1 MNRSFQTVLEMK
13 YMKKHTAGIHHITA
27 IVGHPQENIDFY
39 AGVLGLRLVKQT
51 VNFDDPGTYH
61 LYFGDEAGSPG
72 TIITFFPWANAHPGV
87 IGDGQVGVTT
97 YAIPVGA
104 LEYWKQRLTSFN
116 IPYVVAE
123 RFGETLLQFDDVH
136 GLHLELVE
144 REEGPLNHWT
154 FGGVTKDVAI
164 KGFGGA
170 VLYSSR
176 PQHTATVLSDVLG
189 LQAIGTDGVY
199 ARYASTAQI
208 GNIIDIKMTEGQLGK
223 MGPGTVHHIA
233 WRAED
238 DQDQRSWQEFVSS
251 FGLHVTD
258 VRDRSYF
265 NAIYFREPGS
275 ILFEIA
281 TDPPGFAYDESPETM
296 GSKLML
302 PVQYEQHRDRLK
314 QMLLPIE
321 VRELTSD

>member
-1 MNRSFQTVLEMK
+1 MT
-13 YMKKHTAGIHHITA
+13 KHTAGIHHITA

-61 LYFGDEAGSPG
+61 LYFGDEGGNPG
-72 TIITFFPWANAHPGV
+72 TIITFFPWANAYPGV

-104 LEYWKQRLTSFN
+104 LDYWKQRLTSFN
-116 IPYVVAE
+116 ISYVVSE
-123 RFGETLLQFDDVH
+123 RFGEPLLQFDDVH

-144 REEGPLNHWT
+144 REDGPLNNWS
-154 FGGVTKDVAI
+154 FGGITKDAAI
-164 KGFGGA
+164 KGFAGA

-176 PQHTATVLSDVLG
+176 PKDTAAVLTDVLG
-189 LQAIGTDGVY
+189 LKAVGTDGDY
-199 ARYASTAQI
+199 ERYVSSANI
-208 GNIIDIKMTEGQLGK
+208 GNKIDIKMTTGQPGRL
-223 MGPGTVHHIA
+223 GPGTVHHIA

-238 DQDQRSWQEFVSS
+238 DQDQRLWQEHVAT
-251 FGLHVTD
+251 FGLQVTD
-258 VRDRSYF
+258 VKDRNYF

-281 TDPPGFAYDESPETM
+281 TDPPGFAHDESVETM

-302 PVQYEQHRDRLK
+302 PAQYEQYRDRLNQK
-314 QMLLPIE
+314 LIPIE
-321 VRELTSD
+321 VRELTNDAK